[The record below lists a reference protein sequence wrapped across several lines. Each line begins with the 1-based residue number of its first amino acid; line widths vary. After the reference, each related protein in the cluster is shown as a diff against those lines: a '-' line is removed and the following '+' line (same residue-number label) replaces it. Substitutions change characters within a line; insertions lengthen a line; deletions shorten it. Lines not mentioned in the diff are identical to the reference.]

1 MIGYVVLGTN
11 DLARAASFYDELLAE
26 MGVTRMM
33 EFGERGYAW
42 GVAMDKPMLCIMT
55 PYDRQPAT
63 VGNGVMVGISAESRD
78 QVDRIYN
85 KAIELGGSDEGPP
98 GLRAE
103 GGDGFYAAYFRD
115 LDGNKLDVF
124 SYDTGLGRRKFVD
137 LLPAAAAGR
146 AILYVIVPAGDDD
159 RLNRLAAIR
168 DHGCDGVG
176 FRTGTLGVSRILDV
190 ATREKFAPVI
200 E

>member
-11 DLARAASFYDELLAE
+11 ELARATSFYDELLAE

-33 EFGERGYAW
+33 DFGERGYAW
-42 GVAMDKPMLCIMT
+42 GAAMDKPMLCIMK
-55 PYDRQPAT
+55 PYDGKPAT
-63 VGNGVMVGISAESRD
+63 VGNGVMVGIAADSCD
-78 QVDRIYN
+78 QVDRIYE

-124 SYDTGLGRRKFVD
+124 CYG
-137 LLPAAAAGR
+137 
-146 AILYVIVPAGDDD
+146 
-159 RLNRLAAIR
+159 
-168 DHGCDGVG
+168 
-176 FRTGTLGVSRILDV
+176 
-190 ATREKFAPVI
+190 
-200 E
+200 